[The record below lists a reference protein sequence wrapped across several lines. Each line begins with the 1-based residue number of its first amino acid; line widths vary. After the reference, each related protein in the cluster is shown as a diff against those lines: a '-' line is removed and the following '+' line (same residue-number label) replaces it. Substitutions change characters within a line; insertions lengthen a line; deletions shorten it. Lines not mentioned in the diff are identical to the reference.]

1 LDEAARYSPGPGL
14 RGLGVVRHHLE
25 ADEFQSQ
32 FLKFYGMGAPG
43 CETNVSGVVVVSLP
57 LNTALF

>member
-1 LDEAARYSPGPGL
+1 
-14 RGLGVVRHHLE
+14 VVRHHLE